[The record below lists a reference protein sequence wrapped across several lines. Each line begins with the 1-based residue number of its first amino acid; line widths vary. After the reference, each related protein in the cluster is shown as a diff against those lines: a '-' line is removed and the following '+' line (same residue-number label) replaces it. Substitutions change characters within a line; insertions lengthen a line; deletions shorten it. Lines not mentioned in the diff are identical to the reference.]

1 MLFKAFIPPIFS
13 FPYMVRTC
21 RNTNNFSLAE
31 SSPIFEKRSFMI
43 SLSQRTVT
51 HFALIGAGL
60 GVVLMAVR
68 GFYAL
73 SFTEPLQLVTSG
85 AEYES
90 LYAIWKYVHGLTL
103 YSDHTRIPFAG
114 SFYNWL
120 YYVFYGQITKW
131 ILGALS
137 LGDAWLPT
145 ITRLITATGIVYGTW
160 ITARLFLEFPA
171 AGDDNLKRLGL
182 AFALLIFFGPL
193 MGFFGIATQ
202 PDIWGFAFDVTA
214 IYVFLRFYE
223 RRPMVG
229 LGLFWLFAYLAWS
242 FKQIFIFSTG
252 TVGLFLLLR
261 GDWKMLG
268 ILIILSVLAWGT
280 TLALGGTQYLK
291 NILTLGGVTI
301 SLTWSQLLRNLG
313 NAGIKFLPLLLGLA
327 GVMVATVRS
336 DRIRALIQNAVSSI
350 TTKTPDTP
358 FGLALLGIIV
368 TGVIVIPASAKLG
381 AAENYYFL
389 FSFFLSLALLS
400 ALAKVAETG
409 AWPAIVSLP
418 LSMGWLLHGLA
429 ICLVLG
435 GVTGVLSTRPQHV
448 SMSLVSKC
456 LIEKNLPGPIFIASP
471 YLSLPW
477 MLPAEQH
484 FVVQTNYRWDKP
496 GGIKMEGG
504 GIGGLMDRGYF
515 ATIAITGETFDGSDL
530 RRYRLRDD
538 KCGSYG
544 IFDRTNQ

>member
-1 MLFKAFIPPIFS
+1 
-13 FPYMVRTC
+13 
-21 RNTNNFSLAE
+21 
-31 SSPIFEKRSFMI
+31 MI

-51 HFALIGAGL
+51 HLALIGAGF

-68 GFYAL
+68 SFYAF

-90 LYAIWKYVHGLTL
+90 LYAIWKYVHGLTV
-103 YSDHTRIPFAG
+103 YADHTRIPFAG
-114 SFYNWL
+114 SFYNWF
-120 YYVFYGQITKW
+120 YYVFYGEITKW

-145 ITRLITATGIVYGTW
+145 VTRLITATGMVYGTW

-261 GDWKMLG
+261 RDWKMLG
-268 ILIILSVLAWGT
+268 LLIVLSVLAWGA
-280 TLALGGTQYLK
+280 TLAFGTSQYVK
-291 NILTLGGVTI
+291 NIVTFGGVTV
-301 SLTWSQLLRNLG
+301 SLAWPQLFRNLG

-327 GVMVATVRS
+327 GVVVAIVRS
-336 DRIRALIQNAVSSI
+336 KRCRGLIGNAVSSI
-350 TTKTPDTP
+350 TTKTPDTH
-358 FGLALLGIIV
+358 FGLALLGSIV
-368 TGVIVIPASAKLG
+368 TSVLVIPASAKLG
-381 AAENYYFL
+381 AAENYYFM
-389 FSFFLSLALLS
+389 FSFFFSLALLS
-400 ALAKVAETG
+400 ALAKVAEAD
-409 AWPAIVSLP
+409 AWPATVSLP

-435 GVTGVLSTRPQHV
+435 GVTGTLSTRYLHAN
-448 SMSLVSKC
+448 MSKARDC
-456 LIEKNLPGPIFIASP
+456 LIEKNLPASVFIASP

-477 MLPAEQH
+477 MVPAEQH

-496 GGIKMEGG
+496 GGVEMESG
-504 GIGGLMDRGYF
+504 GIGGLIDQGYF
-515 ATIAITGETFDGSDL
+515 ATIVIPGDTFDGSDL
-530 RRYRLRDD
+530 QRYRLRDD
-538 KCGSYG
+538 KCGTFN
-544 IFDRTNQ
+544 IFERMGQ